1 MITGINKRTCSAYLL
16 QRLSSVNA
24 LPDEQLAV
32 TGTDLL
38 FPSTTTVSSTL
49 HFALVFLL
57 NYPNVQTKMQQ
68 ELDNVVG
75 RDRLPTL
82 DDRARS
88 VETSVLIKNIISK
101 RAGLT

>member
-1 MITGINKRTCSAYLL
+1 ML
-16 QRLSSVNA
+16 QRHCSVNA
-24 LPDEQLAV
+24 VPDKQLAV

-38 FPSTTTVSSTL
+38 FPATTTVTSSL
-49 HFALVFLL
+49 NFALVFLL
-57 NYPNVQTKMQQ
+57 HYPNVQTKMQR

-88 VETSVLIKNIISK
+88 VETSVLIKNIIRK